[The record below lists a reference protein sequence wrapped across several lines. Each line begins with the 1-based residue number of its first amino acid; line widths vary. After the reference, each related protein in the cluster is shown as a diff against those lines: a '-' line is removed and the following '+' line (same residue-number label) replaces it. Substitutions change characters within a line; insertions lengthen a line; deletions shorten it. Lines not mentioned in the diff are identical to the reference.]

1 MQANWFPLDVLSH
14 WYSEANHQSEAADAW
29 QGHVEAA

>member
-14 WYSEANHQSEAADAW
+14 WYSEANRQTGAQAAW
-29 QGHVEAA
+29 QNHLET